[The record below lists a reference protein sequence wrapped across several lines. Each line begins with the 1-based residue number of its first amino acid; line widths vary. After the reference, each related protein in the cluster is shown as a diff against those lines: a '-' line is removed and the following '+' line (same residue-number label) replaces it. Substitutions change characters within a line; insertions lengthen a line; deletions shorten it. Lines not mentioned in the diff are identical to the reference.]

1 MDIDCLS
8 AENSLPSDLISRVN
22 KKIESSC
29 VYDVAIESPLDFAKK
44 LSLRTK
50 NKVFLKREDLQP
62 VFSFK
67 LRGAY
72 QKIATL
78 SKEEK
83 DLGIITASAGNHAQG
98 VALAASKLGLQALIV
113 MPQTTPSIKVDSVK
127 NLGGTPILHGDSYDD
142 AYDEARRLEKHH
154 HMTFVHPYDDEEVMA
169 GQGTIAKEL
178 LTQLSEIDYVFIPVG
193 GGGLLGGM
201 LSYLKTHA
209 PHIKVIA
216 VEVNDSACLYAAL
229 KAKKRVILPE
239 VGIFADGVAVKQI
252 GEKPFD
258 IIEELLDD
266 IILVDT
272 DEICA
277 AIKDI
282 FEETRI
288 IVEPAGALAVAGMK
302 AYVKNYGI
310 ENKQLVCI
318 NCGANVNFDR
328 ITYISERAL
337 IGDKQEALFA
347 VTIPEQKGS
356 FLNFCEKIGKKFI
369 TEFNYRYSDPKNA
382 NIFVGIKL
390 QEGQKEGLKKSLE
403 EEFTLIDLT
412 DNEMAK
418 LHIRHMVGGISRIS
432 DEILYRFVFPEKPG
446 ALLKFL
452 KQIGTHFNI
461 SLFHYRNNGS
471 AFGRVLAGIQVPI
484 EKRDTFILHMEQLGY
499 IYHSETDNPAYK
511 LFLK

>member
-1 MDIDCLS
+1 
-8 AENSLPSDLISRVN
+8 
-22 KKIESSC
+22 
-29 VYDVAIESPLDFAKK
+29 
-44 LSLRTK
+44 
-50 NKVFLKREDLQP
+50 
-62 VFSFK
+62 
-67 LRGAY
+67 
-72 QKIATL
+72 
-78 SKEEK
+78 
-83 DLGIITASAGNHAQG
+83 
-98 VALAASKLGLQALIV
+98 
-113 MPQTTPSIKVDSVK
+113 
-127 NLGGTPILHGDSYDD
+127 
-142 AYDEARRLEKHH
+142 
-154 HMTFVHPYDDEEVMA
+154 
-169 GQGTIAKEL
+169 
-178 LTQLSEIDYVFIPVG
+178 
-193 GGGLLGGM
+193 
-201 LSYLKTHA
+201 
-209 PHIKVIA
+209 
-216 VEVNDSACLYAAL
+216 
-229 KAKKRVILPE
+229 
-239 VGIFADGVAVKQI
+239 
-252 GEKPFD
+252 
-258 IIEELLDD
+258 
-266 IILVDT
+266 
-272 DEICA
+272 
-277 AIKDI
+277 
-282 FEETRI
+282 
-288 IVEPAGALAVAGMK
+288 
-302 AYVKNYGI
+302 
-310 ENKQLVCI
+310 
-318 NCGANVNFDR
+318 
-328 ITYISERAL
+328 
-337 IGDKQEALFA
+337 LFA